1 MASIIGF
8 SIVNVKRALL
18 QRSCGIYS
26 NQRYRYR
33 TCWVIYLTKGRNLIK
48 GAILSGHQ
56 IYLEICGLIAT
67 CNLTD
72 KVLIGVYLKFG
83 LKKVQRCVKG
93 AYLLVHINLAGVRI
107 GLAVCLI

>member
-8 SIVNVKRALL
+8 SIVNVKRARL
-18 QRSCGIYS
+18 QRSCGIYIS
-26 NQRYRYR
+26 RYRYR

-83 LKKVQRCVKG
+83 RLKVQRCVKG
-93 AYLLVHINLAGVRI
+93 ALLEGWVR
-107 GLAVCLI
+107 